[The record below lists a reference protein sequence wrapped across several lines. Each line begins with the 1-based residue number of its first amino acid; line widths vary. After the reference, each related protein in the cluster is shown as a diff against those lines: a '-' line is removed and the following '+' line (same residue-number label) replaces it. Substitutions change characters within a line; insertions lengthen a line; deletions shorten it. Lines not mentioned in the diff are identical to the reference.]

1 VVLTYMLR
9 PATAAHFS
17 NPRAA
22 GEAARPDAAELTFT
36 GLIMATVVLGM
47 VLAAGAVLFLRAST
61 TAMPPR

>member
-1 VVLTYMLR
+1 VKVSS
-9 PATAAHFS
+9 A
-17 NPRAA
+17 
-22 GEAARPDAAELTFT
+22 EAARPDAAELTFT